1 MTSPGPLPPPSPS
14 ATSPA
19 SQLPPPPHLDHG
31 ATKPTPPTPTAAE
44 AESARTALSA
54 RQPTISDAWAS
65 VKAGDFLS
73 VHQAP
78 CSRDGFLTG
87 IGSGAAVGALRFV
100 LGSGVPKAA
109 NWAVG
114 AGVLGAVLQYEYCQA
129 SRRRE
134 RENMKRVVEVYD
146 KKQAEMRRVEEER
159 IRQRRQKQVEEE
171 EEARIK
177 AQKSWWKVW

>member
-1 MTSPGPLPPPSPS
+1 MAPSDPLPPF
-14 ATSPA
+14 APA
-19 SQLPPPPHLDHG
+19 LPKPQQPPPPPTARPPYLDHG
-31 ATKPTPPTPTAAE
+31 ANQPLQPTAAE
-44 AESARTALSA
+44 AESARSALSA

-114 AGVLGAVLQYEYCQA
+114 AGVLGAVAQYEYCQA

-134 RENMKRVVEVYD
+134 REKMRRVVEVYD

-159 IRQRRQKQVEEE
+159 ARVRKEKE

-177 AQKSWWKVW
+177 AQRSWWRVW